1 LFETFCEEKEYHH
14 KFSTPRTPQQNW
26 VMERKIW
33 SLHEM
38 VRTMLNEFDTP
49 KCFYAE
55 TVNISCYV
63 LNRVT
68 LRPELKKTFY
78 EL

>member
-1 LFETFCEEKEYHH
+1 MFCGEKWYHH
-14 KFSTPRTPQQNW
+14 NFSTSRTPQQNKI
-26 VMERKIW
+26 VERKNL
-33 SLHEM
+33 SLQKIT
-38 VRTMLNEFDTP
+38 RTMLNEFDTP

>member
-1 LFETFCEEKEYHH
+1 MFCGEKGYHH
-14 KFSTPRTPQQNW
+14 NFSTSRTPQQNEI
-26 VMERKIW
+26 VERKNL
-33 SLHEM
+33 SLQKIT
-38 VRTMLNEFDTP
+38 RTMLNEFDTP

-55 TVNISCYV
+55 AVNISCYV